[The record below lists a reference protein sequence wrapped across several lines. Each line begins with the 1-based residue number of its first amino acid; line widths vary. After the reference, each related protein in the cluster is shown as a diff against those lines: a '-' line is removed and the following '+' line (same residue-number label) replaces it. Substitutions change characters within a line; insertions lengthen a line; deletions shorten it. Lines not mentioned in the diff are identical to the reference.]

1 MWGGS
6 SGKNSG
12 ARGYRSA
19 APHCMLVEIGDQ
31 PFRVACVQPC
41 GQLLQQATEL
51 RSASAQ
57 SLFGLS
63 SLAALSFPWHQE

>member
-12 ARGYRSA
+12 ARGYCSA

-31 PFRVACVQPC
+31 SFRVQVYAPAGSFSSKLRNCDPPLCKACPR
-41 GQLLQQATEL
+41 T
-51 RSASAQ
+51 
-57 SLFGLS
+57 
-63 SLAALSFPWHQE
+63 AASFPWRQE